1 MPVAMVSVLSAET
14 VQVLKLP
21 VYDVATF
28 KRPRQADND
37 YDDWIGRIPAG
48 TGGEG
53 AEAAG
58 KLVLNGHCVLLPA
71 FK

>member
-37 YDDWIGRIPAG
+37 
-48 TGGEG
+48 
-53 AEAAG
+53 
-58 KLVLNGHCVLLPA
+58 
-71 FK
+71 